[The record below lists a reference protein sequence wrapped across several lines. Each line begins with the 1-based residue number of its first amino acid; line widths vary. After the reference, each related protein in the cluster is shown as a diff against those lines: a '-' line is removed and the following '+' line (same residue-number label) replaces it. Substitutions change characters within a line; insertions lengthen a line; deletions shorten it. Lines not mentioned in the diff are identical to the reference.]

1 MSYRNYIG
9 GHWVESDDGATLVVR
24 DPADYTVVGEVPLC
38 GAAETRRAIAAAAAS
53 LPGLQATEPA
63 TRAERV
69 SVLSRLMDE
78 RRVELAALLTREQG
92 KPLAESEGE
101 IDYARSYLDTAV
113 LEFRRMRRERS
124 LDAEET
130 GKDVFVEAAPVG
142 LISMTCLEG
151 FLMNS
156 LVALN
161 PEEVKSELWMFS
173 TRHPFL

>member
-24 DPADYTVVGEVPLC
+24 DPADDTVVEVPLSAPRRP
-38 GAAETRRAIAAAAAS
+38 AARSRPPPRPS
-53 LPGLQATEPA
+53 WPPGHRTA
-63 TRAERV
+63 TRAERI

-101 IDYARSYLDTAV
+101 IDYARATSTPRCSSSGACAAT
-113 LEFRRMRRERS
+113 S

-142 LISMTCLEG
+142 VVGVIT
-151 FLMNS
+151 
-156 LVALN
+156 LN
-161 PEEVKSELWMFS
+161 FPLAMLAKKLGPAGASAARWWS
-173 TRHPFL
+173 SRPRTPR